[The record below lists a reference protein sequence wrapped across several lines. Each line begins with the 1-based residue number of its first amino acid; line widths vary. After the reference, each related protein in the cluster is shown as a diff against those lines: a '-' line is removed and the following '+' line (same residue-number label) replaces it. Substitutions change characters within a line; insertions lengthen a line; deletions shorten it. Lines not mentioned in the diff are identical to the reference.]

1 MHEQEDLFV
10 GMGRL
15 SRGAGFPSDH
25 VEQMAEKILEK
36 HAAVKPTAVEHAE
49 ERAADNNPESVRSF
63 AALVSECQVV
73 SAAFRADISRAQRV
87 AGAIHTA
94 QRRSISTVIGS
105 QALGFAGSAISI
117 WLVWRAA

>member
-15 SRGAGFPSDH
+15 LRGAGVPLDH

-36 HAAVKPTAVEHAE
+36 HAAVKPTTVELAEGQAVAT
-49 ERAADNNPESVRSF
+49 NPELVRSF
-63 AALVSECQVV
+63 AALVAECQVV
-73 SAAFRADISRAQRV
+73 SATFRADILRAQRV
-87 AGAIHTA
+87 AGVIHTA
-94 QRRSISTVIGS
+94 QRRLILTVIAL
-105 QALGFAGSAISI
+105 QALGLAGLAILL